1 VRNPEKANEVEIP
14 AGGGTLAREMGL
26 LGLVA
31 TGVCSMVGAGINV
44 IPIMVQRN
52 VPGIGANVTVAFA
65 LAMIPAVLAALS
77 YAAMASGMPRA
88 GGSYVYASR
97 SLHPY
102 LGFLASF
109 SQWLGLSVAMGVIGY
124 VLVPFVRDIALSFGL
139 DGASALVETG
149 PIRLGLALAFLW
161 ASTVLNLF
169 GIKTYERAMIVLMI
183 LGLLGGAIV
192 IATGLG
198 HDHADFLA
206 AVAQKEGVQV
216 TPLASSPLPLSA
228 LLAAVAILF
237 SSFIGFDSIAQ
248 AGSEARNPHVT
259 LPFATGISI
268 LSVGAFYLLFT
279 AAVYHAV
286 PWYFIAQRAAASDL
300 TAPGLLGY
308 LLAPAWTAAIV
319 GFSSVALFNSLP
331 GMMLAVSRL
340 MFAWA
345 EDGIFF
351 RSVSRVHSRWRTPH
365 VAILVSSLTAT
376 AGIFGCHFAGDFFLG
391 VDVLVI
397 GMLVNFTLVCL
408 SVVFL
413 ARRNPTLAAGLRVM
427 KSRPAQ
433 ILFGGAG
440 AVLLSVLLAAQVA
453 KDLNA
458 AVAAWYYRSTW
469 VYLLAVGAV
478 SLLFLIRWKGLR
490 RAGVDLEKLYS
501 TLPPE

>member
-1 VRNPEKANEVEIP
+1 MTREAE
-14 AGGGTLAREMGL
+14 AGGGGTLAREMGL

-52 VPGIGANVTVAFA
+52 VPGIGPNVTAAFA
-65 LAMIPAVLAALS
+65 LAMVPAVLAALS
-77 YAAMASGMPRA
+77 YATMASAMPRA

-109 SQWLGLSVAMGVIGY
+109 SHWLGLSFAMGVVAY
-124 VLVPFVRDIALSFGL
+124 VLVPFVRDISLSFGL
-139 DGASALVETG
+139 RGAAATMETG
-149 PIRLGLALAFLW
+149 PVRLGLALFFLW
-161 ASTVLNLF
+161 TSTFLNLV
-169 GIKTYERAMIVLMI
+169 GIKTYERAMIVLMV

-192 IATGLG
+192 IVTGFAYDQG
-198 HDHADFLA
+198 DFLA
-206 AVAQKEGVQV
+206 AVAERDGVHV
-216 TPLASSPLPLSA
+216 APVDPKALPLASLI
-228 LLAAVAILF
+228 AAVAILF

-248 AGSEARNPHVT
+248 TGSEARNPHVT
-259 LPFATGISI
+259 LPLATGISI

-279 AAVYHAV
+279 WAVYHAV

-319 GFSSVALFNSLP
+319 GFSAFGLFDSLP

-351 RSVSRVHSRWRTPH
+351 RSASRIHPRWRTPH
-365 VAILVSSLTAT
+365 VALLVSSVTAT

-427 KSRPAQ
+427 KARWAQ
-433 ILFGGAG
+433 VVFGGAG
-440 AVLLSVLLAAQVA
+440 AILLGVLLWAQIA
-453 KDLNA
+453 KDLTA

-490 RAGVDLEKLYS
+490 RAGVDLERLYS

>member
-1 VRNPEKANEVEIP
+1 MAIDVGAPK
-14 AGGGTLAREMGL
+14 GGGTLAREMGL

-52 VPGIGANVTVAFA
+52 VPGIGPNVIVAFA
-65 LAMIPAVLAALS
+65 LAMVPAVLAALC
-77 YAAMASGMPRA
+77 YAAMASAMPRA

-102 LGFLASF
+102 LGLVASF
-109 SQWLGLSVAMGVIGY
+109 SQWLGLSFAMGVVAY
-124 VLVPFVRDIALSFGL
+124 VLVPFVRDIAQSFGFT
-139 DGASALVETG
+139 GAAAMMERG
-149 PIRLGLALAFLW
+149 PVRLALALAFLW
-161 ASTVLNLF
+161 SSTYLNLI
-169 GIKTYERAMIVLMI
+169 GIKTYERAMIVLMV

-192 IATGLG
+192 IATGFAYDQG
-198 HDHADFLA
+198 DFLA
-206 AVAQKEGVQV
+206 AVAARDGVRV
-216 TPLASSPLPLSA
+216 APVASRSLPLAA
-228 LLAAVAILF
+228 LLPAVAILF

-259 LPFATGISI
+259 LPLATGISI

-286 PWYFIAQRAAASDL
+286 PWYFIAQRAALSDL

-308 LLAPAWTAAIV
+308 LLSPAWTAAIV
-319 GFSSVALFNSLP
+319 GFSAFGLFDSLP

-351 RSVSRVHSRWRTPH
+351 RSVSRIHPRWRTPH
-365 VAILVSSLTAT
+365 VAILLSSATAT

-397 GMLVNFTLVCL
+397 GMLVNFTLVCV
-408 SVVFL
+408 SVAFL
-413 ARRNPTLAAGLRVM
+413 ARRNPTLAVGLRVM
-427 KSRPAQ
+427 KSRWAQ
-433 ILFGGAG
+433 VVFGGAG
-440 AVLLSVLLAAQVA
+440 AILLGVLLAAQIA
-453 KDLNA
+453 KDLSA
-458 AVAAWYYRSTW
+458 PVAAWYYRSTW

-490 RAGVDLEKLYS
+490 KAGVDLDKLYR

>member
-1 VRNPEKANEVEIP
+1 MATEVGRP
-14 AGGGTLAREMGL
+14 SGGGTLAREMGL

-52 VPGIGANVTVAFA
+52 VPGIGPNVAGAFA
-65 LAMIPAVLAALS
+65 LAMVPAALAALS
-77 YAAMASGMPRA
+77 YAAMASAMPRA

-102 LGFLASF
+102 LGLVASF
-109 SQWLGLSVAMGVIGY
+109 SQWLGLSFAMGVVAY
-124 VLVPFVRDIALSFGL
+124 VLVPFVRDIAQSFGL
-139 DGASALVETG
+139 TGASATLERG
-149 PIRLGLALAFLW
+149 PVRLALALAFLW
-161 ASTVLNLF
+161 SSTYLNLI
-169 GIKTYERAMIVLMI
+169 GIKTYERAMIVLMV
-183 LGLLGGAIV
+183 LGLFGGAIV
-192 IATGLG
+192 IATGFAY
-198 HDHADFLA
+198 HQTDFLA
-206 AVAQKEGVQV
+206 AVAARDGIQITAVA
-216 TPLASSPLPLSA
+216 PDALPLGA

-248 AGSEARNPHVT
+248 AGSEARNASVT
-259 LPFATGISI
+259 LPIATGISI

-286 PWYFIAQRAAASDL
+286 PWYYIAERAATSDL

-319 GFSSVALFNSLP
+319 GFSAVALFNSLP

-351 RSVSRVHSRWRTPH
+351 RSVSRIHRRWRTPH
-365 VAILVSSLTAT
+365 VAILVSSFMAT

-391 VDVLVI
+391 VDVLVV

-413 ARRNPTLAAGLRVM
+413 SRRNPAIAAGFRVL
-427 KSRPAQ
+427 KSRSAQ
-433 ILFGGAG
+433 IVVGSAG
-440 AVLLSVLLAAQVA
+440 AILLGILLAAQVA
-453 KDLNA
+453 KDLSA
-458 AVAAWYYRSTW
+458 DVGAWFYRSTW
-469 VYLLAVGAV
+469 VYLVTVGAV
-478 SLLFLIRWKGLR
+478 SLLFLIRWKELR
-490 RAGVDLEKLYS
+490 RTGVDLETLYS

>member
-1 VRNPEKANEVEIP
+1 MTSAVE
-14 AGGGTLAREMGL
+14 AQVAGTLAREMGL

-52 VPGIGANVTVAFA
+52 VPGIGPHVTAAFA
-65 LAMIPAVLAALS
+65 LAMVPAVLAALS
-77 YAAMASGMPRA
+77 YAAMASAMPRA

-102 LGFLASF
+102 LGLLASF
-109 SQWLGLSVAMGVIGY
+109 SQWLGLSFAMGVVAY
-124 VLVPFVRDIALSFGL
+124 VLVPFVRDLSLSLGFP
-139 DGASALVETG
+139 GAAAVMETG
-149 PIRLGLALAFLW
+149 PARLGLALFFLW
-161 ASTVLNLF
+161 TSTFLNLV
-169 GIKTYERAMIVLMI
+169 GIKTYARAMIVLMI

-192 IATGLG
+192 IATGFA
-198 HDHADFLA
+198 HEHADFLA
-206 AVAQKEGVQV
+206 AVAARDGVQV
-216 TPLASSPLPLSA
+216 TPVASTALPPAA
-228 LLAAVAILF
+228 LMAAVAILF

-259 LPFATGISI
+259 LPLATGISI
-268 LSVGAFYLLFT
+268 FSVGAFYLLFT

-286 PWYFIAQRAAASDL
+286 PWYFIAERAAASDL

-308 LLAPAWTAAIV
+308 LLSSAWTAAIV
-319 GFSSVALFNSLP
+319 GFSSVGLFDSLP
-331 GMMLAVSRL
+331 GMLLAVSRL

-351 RSVSRVHSRWRTPH
+351 RSVSRIHPRWHTPH
-365 VAILVSSLTAT
+365 VAILVSSVTAT

-397 GMLVNFTLVCL
+397 GMLVNFMLVCL

-413 ARRNPTLAAGLRVM
+413 TRRNPALAAGFRVL
-427 KSRPAQ
+427 KSRSAQ
-433 ILFGGAG
+433 IGLGGAG
-440 AVLLSVLLAAQVA
+440 AILLGILLAAQIA
-453 KDLNA
+453 KDLSA
-458 AVAAWYYRSTW
+458 DLGAWYYHSTW
-469 VYLLAVGAV
+469 VYLLAVGAM
-478 SLLFLIRWKGLR
+478 SLLFLVRWKGLR
-490 RAGVDLEKLYS
+490 RAGVDLETLYS

>member
-1 VRNPEKANEVEIP
+1 MTSEVE
-14 AGGGTLAREMGL
+14 AEGAGTLAREMGL

-44 IPIMVQRN
+44 VPIMVQRN
-52 VPGIGANVTVAFA
+52 VPGIGPNVTGAFA

-77 YAAMASGMPRA
+77 YAAMASAMPRA

-102 LGFLASF
+102 LGLLASF
-109 SQWLGLSVAMGVIGY
+109 SQWLGLSFAMGVVAY
-124 VLVPFVRDIALSFGL
+124 VLVPFVRDISLSLGFP
-139 DGASALVETG
+139 GAAAAMETG
-149 PIRLGLALAFLW
+149 PARLGLALFFLW
-161 ASTVLNLF
+161 TSTFLNLV
-169 GIKTYERAMIVLMI
+169 GIKTYARAMIVLMI

-192 IATGLG
+192 IATGFA

-206 AVAQKEGVQV
+206 AVAARDGVQV
-216 TPLASSPLPLSA
+216 TPVASTALPPSA
-228 LLAAVAILF
+228 LMAAVAILF

-259 LPFATGISI
+259 LPLATGISI

-286 PWYFIAQRAAASDL
+286 PWYLIAERAAASDL

-308 LLAPAWTAAIV
+308 LLSPAWTAAIV
-319 GFSSVALFNSLP
+319 GFSAVGLFDSLP
-331 GMMLAVSRL
+331 GMLLAVSRL

-351 RSVSRVHSRWRTPH
+351 RSVSRIHPRWRTPH
-365 VAILVSSLTAT
+365 VAILASSVTAT

-408 SVVFL
+408 SVVLL
-413 ARRNPTLAAGLRVM
+413 ARRNPALAAGLRVM
-427 KSRPAQ
+427 KSRWAQ
-433 ILFGGAG
+433 VVFGGAG
-440 AVLLSVLLAAQVA
+440 AILLGVLLVAQIA
-453 KDLNA
+453 KDLSA
-458 AVAAWYYRSTW
+458 PVAAWYYRSTW

-490 RAGVDLEKLYS
+490 RAGVDLDKLYS

>member
-1 VRNPEKANEVEIP
+1 MASELEARK
-14 AGGGTLAREMGL
+14 GGGTLAREMGL

-52 VPGIGANVTVAFA
+52 VPGIGPNVTAAFA

-77 YAAMASGMPRA
+77 YAAMASAMPRA

-124 VLVPFVRDIALSFGL
+124 VLVPFVRDIALSVGL
-139 DGASALVETG
+139 ERAAALMETG
-149 PIRLGLALAFLW
+149 PVRLSLALAFLW
-161 ASTVLNLF
+161 SSTFLNLF

-192 IATGLG
+192 IATGFAYDQG
-198 HDHADFLA
+198 DFLA
-206 AVAQKEGVQV
+206 AVAARDGVQV
-216 TPLASSPLPLSA
+216 TSVASKALPPAA

-248 AGSEARNPHVT
+248 AGSEARNPNVT
-259 LPFATGISI
+259 LPLATGISI

-286 PWYFIAQRAAASDL
+286 PWYFIAERAITSDL

-308 LLAPAWTAAIV
+308 LLTPAWTAAIV

-351 RSVSRVHSRWRTPH
+351 RSVSRIHPRWRTPH
-365 VAILVSSLTAT
+365 VAILLSSFMAT

-391 VDVLVI
+391 VDMLVI

-413 ARRNPTLAAGLRVM
+413 AGRNPTLAAGLRVM
-427 KSRPAQ
+427 RPRWAQ
-433 ILFGGAG
+433 VVFGGVG
-440 AVLLSVLLAAQVA
+440 AILLGVLLAAQIA
-453 KDLNA
+453 KDLSAN
-458 AVAAWYYRSTW
+458 VAAWYYRSTW

>member
-1 VRNPEKANEVEIP
+1 MTSEVE
-14 AGGGTLAREMGL
+14 AEGAGTLAREMGL

-52 VPGIGANVTVAFA
+52 VPGIGPNVTAAFA
-65 LAMIPAVLAALS
+65 IAMVPAVLAALS
-77 YAAMASGMPRA
+77 YAAMASAMPRA

-102 LGFLASF
+102 LGLLASF
-109 SQWLGLSVAMGVIGY
+109 SQWLGLSFAMGVVAY
-124 VLVPFVRDIALSFGL
+124 VLVPFVRDLSLSLGL
-139 DGASALVETG
+139 PGAAAAMETG
-149 PIRLGLALAFLW
+149 PARLGLALFFLW
-161 ASTVLNLF
+161 TSTFLNLA
-169 GIKTYERAMIVLMI
+169 GIKTYARAMVVLMI

-192 IATGLG
+192 IVTGFAC
-198 HDHADFLA
+198 DHADFLA
-206 AVAQKEGVQV
+206 AVAARDGVQV
-216 TPLASSPLPLSA
+216 TPVPSTALPPSA
-228 LLAAVAILF
+228 LMAAVAILF

-259 LPFATGISI
+259 LPLATGISI

-286 PWYFIAQRAAASDL
+286 PWYFIAERAAASDL

-308 LLAPAWTAAIV
+308 LLSPAWTAAIV

-340 MFAWA
+340 TFAWA

-351 RSVSRVHSRWRTPH
+351 RSVSRIHPRWRTPY
-365 VAILVSSLTAT
+365 VAILVSSFMAT

-397 GMLVNFTLVCL
+397 GMLTNFTLVCL

-413 ARRNPTLAAGLRVM
+413 ARRNPTLASELRVM
-427 KSRPAQ
+427 KSRWSQ
-433 ILFGGAG
+433 VLFGGAG
-440 AVLLSVLLAAQVA
+440 AILLGVLLAAQIA
-453 KDLNA
+453 KDLSS

-490 RAGVDLEKLYS
+490 KAGVDLESLYS

>member
-1 VRNPEKANEVEIP
+1 MTTEVESP
-14 AGGGTLAREMGL
+14 GTLAREMGL

-52 VPGIGANVTVAFA
+52 VPGIGPHVTAAFA

-77 YAAMASGMPRA
+77 YAAMASAMPRA

-102 LGFLASF
+102 LGLLASF
-109 SQWLGLSVAMGVIGY
+109 SQWLGLSFAMGVVAY
-124 VLVPFVRDIALSFGL
+124 VLVPFVRDICLSFGFQ
-139 DGASALVETG
+139 GAAATMESG
-149 PIRLGLALAFLW
+149 PVRLGLALVFLW
-161 ASTVLNLF
+161 TSTFLNLV
-169 GIKTYERAMIVLMI
+169 GIKTYERAMVVLMI
-183 LGLLGGAIV
+183 LGLLGGVIV
-192 IATGLG
+192 IATGFA
-198 HDHADFLA
+198 HDQGDFLA
-206 AVAQKEGVQV
+206 AVAARDGVQV
-216 TPLASSPLPLSA
+216 TPVASKALPLA
-228 LLAAVAILF
+228 QLMAAVAILF

-248 AGSEARNPHVT
+248 TGSEAKNPHVT
-259 LPFATGISI
+259 LPLATGISI

-286 PWYFIAQRAAASDL
+286 PWYFIAERAAASDL

-351 RSVSRVHSRWRTPH
+351 RSVSRIHPRWRTPH

-391 VDVLVI
+391 VDVLVL
-397 GMLVNFTLVCL
+397 GMLMNFTLVCL

-413 ARRNPTLAAGLRVM
+413 AGRNPTLAAGLRVM
-427 KSRPAQ
+427 KSRWAQ
-433 ILFGGAG
+433 LVFGGVG
-440 AVLLSVLLAAQVA
+440 AILLGVLLSAQIA

-458 AVAAWYYRSTW
+458 PVAAWYYRSTW

-478 SLLFLIRWKGLR
+478 SLLFLIRWRGLR
-490 RAGVDLEKLYS
+490 NAGVDLEKLYS

>member
-1 VRNPEKANEVEIP
+1 MANEQ
-14 AGGGTLAREMGL
+14 ATLAREMGL
-26 LGLVA
+26 WGLVA

-52 VPGIGANVTVAFA
+52 VPGIGPHVTMAFA
-65 LAMIPAVLAALS
+65 LALLPAVLAALS
-77 YAAMASGMPRA
+77 YAAMASAMPRA

-102 LGFLASF
+102 LGLVASF
-109 SQWLGLSVAMGVIGY
+109 SQWLGLSFAMGVVAY
-124 VLVPFVRDIALSFGL
+124 VLVPFVRDIAGSFGL
-139 DGASALVETG
+139 TGVAAMMDSGPVRLV
-149 PIRLGLALAFLW
+149 LALAFLW
-161 ASTVLNLF
+161 SSTLLNLL
-169 GIKTYERAMIVLMI
+169 GIKTYELVMVVLMI
-183 LGLLGGAIV
+183 LGLVGGFIV
-192 IATGLG
+192 IGTGFT
-198 HDHADFLA
+198 HEPADFLA
-206 AVAQKEGVQV
+206 AVAAREGVAPSPV
-216 TPLASSPLPLSA
+216 PAPPLPFVTLM
-228 LLAAVAILF
+228 AAVAILF

-248 AGSEARNPHVT
+248 TGSEAKNPHVT
-259 LPFATGISI
+259 LPLATGISI
-268 LSVGAFYLLFT
+268 LGVGAFYLLFT

-286 PWYFIAQRAAASDL
+286 PWYFIAERATSTDL

-308 LLAPAWTAAIV
+308 LLAPVWTAAIV
-319 GFSSVALFNSLP
+319 GFSSFALFNSLP

-351 RSVSRVHSRWRTPH
+351 RSVAHVHPTWRTPH

-413 ARRNPTLAAGLRVM
+413 ARRNPGLAAGFRVLR
-427 KSRPAQ
+427 SRRWQ
-433 ILFGGAG
+433 IVFGGAG
-440 AVLLSVLLAAQVA
+440 AALLLVLLAAQIG
-453 KDLNA
+453 KDLSA
-458 AVAAWYYRSTW
+458 DVAAWYYRSTW
-469 VYLLAVGAV
+469 VYLLALGAV
-478 SLLFLIRWKGLR
+478 TVLFLVRWQGLR
-490 RAGVDLEKLYS
+490 NAGVDLEKLYA

>member
-1 VRNPEKANEVEIP
+1 
-14 AGGGTLAREMGL
+14 MSL

-52 VPGIGANVTVAFA
+52 VPGIGPNVTAAFA
-65 LAMIPAVLAALS
+65 LAMVPAVLAALS
-77 YAAMASGMPRA
+77 YAAMASAMPRA

-102 LGFLASF
+102 LGLLASF
-109 SQWLGLSVAMGVIGY
+109 SQWLGLSFAMGVVAY
-124 VLVPFVRDIALSFGL
+124 VLVPFVRDIANSFGL
-139 DGASALVETG
+139 SGAAALMETG
-149 PIRLGLALAFLW
+149 GVRLALALLFLW
-161 ASTVLNLF
+161 ISTVLNLV
-169 GIKTYERAMIVLMI
+169 GIKTYERAMIVLMV

-192 IATGLG
+192 IATGFG
-198 HDHADFLA
+198 YGQEDFLA
-206 AVAQKEGVQV
+206 AVLARDGVEV
-216 TPLASSPLPLSA
+216 APIASTSLPLAG

-259 LPFATGISI
+259 LPLATGISI
-268 LSVGAFYLLFT
+268 LSVGAFYILFT

-286 PWYFIAQRAAASDL
+286 PWYFIAERGASTDL

-351 RSVSRVHSRWRTPH
+351 PFVSCVHPRWRTPH
-365 VAILVSSLTAT
+365 VAILVSSFTAT

-408 SVVFL
+408 SVVL
-413 ARRNPTLAAGLRVM
+413 LSRRNPALAAGFRVL
-427 KSRPAQ
+427 KSRTAQ
-433 ILFGGAG
+433 VALGGAG
-440 AVLLSVLLAAQVA
+440 AILLAVLLAAQVG
-453 KDLNA
+453 KDLGAN
-458 AVAAWYYRSTW
+458 VAAWYYRSTW
-469 VYLLAVGAV
+469 VYLLAVAAV
-478 SLLFLIRWKGLR
+478 SLLFLVRWGQLR
-490 RAGVDLEKLYS
+490 RAGVDLEKLYA

>member
-1 VRNPEKANEVEIP
+1 MTSEVESEG
-14 AGGGTLAREMGL
+14 AGTLAREMGL

-52 VPGIGANVTVAFA
+52 VPGIGPNVTGAFA
-65 LAMIPAVLAALS
+65 LAMVPAMLAALS
-77 YAAMASGMPRA
+77 YAAMASAMPRA

-102 LGFLASF
+102 LGLLASF
-109 SQWLGLSVAMGVIGY
+109 SQWLGLSFAMGVVAY
-124 VLVPFVRDIALSFGL
+124 VLVPFVRDISLSLGFP
-139 DGASALVETG
+139 GAAAAMETG
-149 PIRLGLALAFLW
+149 PVRLGLALFFLW
-161 ASTVLNLF
+161 TSTFLNLV
-169 GIKTYERAMIVLMI
+169 GIKTYARAMIVLMI

-192 IATGLG
+192 IATGFA

-206 AVAQKEGVQV
+206 AVAARDGFQV
-216 TPLASSPLPLSA
+216 TPVASTALSPSA
-228 LLAAVAILF
+228 LMAAVAILF

-259 LPFATGISI
+259 LPLATGISI
-268 LSVGAFYLLFT
+268 LSVGAFYLWFT

-286 PWYFIAQRAAASDL
+286 PWYFIAERAAASDL

-308 LLAPAWTAAIV
+308 LLSPAWTAAIV

-351 RSVSRVHSRWRTPH
+351 RSVSRIHPRWRTPH
-365 VAILVSSLTAT
+365 VAILTSSVTAT

-413 ARRNPTLAAGLRVM
+413 ARRNPALAAGMRVM
-427 KSRPAQ
+427 KSRWAQ
-433 ILFGGAG
+433 VVFGGAG
-440 AVLLSVLLAAQVA
+440 AILLGVLLVAQIA
-453 KDLNA
+453 KDLSA
-458 AVAAWYYRSTW
+458 PVASWYYRSTW

-490 RAGVDLEKLYS
+490 RAGVDLDELYR

>member
-1 VRNPEKANEVEIP
+1 MTREGDA
-14 AGGGTLAREMGL
+14 AGAGTLAREMGL
-26 LGLVA
+26 MGLVA

-44 IPIMVQRN
+44 IPVMVQRN
-52 VPGIGANVTVAFA
+52 VPGIGPNVTAAFA

-77 YAAMASGMPRA
+77 YAAMASAMPRA

-102 LGFLASF
+102 LGLLASF
-109 SQWLGLSVAMGVIGY
+109 SQWLGLSFAMGVVAY
-124 VLVPFVRDIALSFGL
+124 VLVPFVRDIAASFGL
-139 DGASALVETG
+139 SGVSALMEWG
-149 PIRLGLALAFLW
+149 PVRLALALIFLW
-161 ASTVLNLF
+161 SSTFLNLV
-169 GIKTYERAMIVLMI
+169 GIKTYERAMIVLMV

-192 IATGLG
+192 IATGFAY
-198 HDHADFLA
+198 DHGDFLA
-206 AVAQKEGVQV
+206 AVAARDGVQV
-216 TPLASSPLPLSA
+216 TRVASTALPPAA
-228 LLAAVAILF
+228 LMAAVAILF

-259 LPFATGISI
+259 LPLATGISI

-279 AAVYHAV
+279 GAVYHAV
-286 PWYFIAQRAAASDL
+286 PWYFIAERAVTSDL

-351 RSVSRVHSRWRTPH
+351 RSVSRIHPRWRTPY
-365 VAILVSSLTAT
+365 VAILASSFMAT

-413 ARRNPTLAAGLRVM
+413 ARRNPALAAGFRVLT
-427 KSRPAQ
+427 SRSAQ
-433 ILFGGAG
+433 IVFGGAG
-440 AVLLSVLLAAQVA
+440 AILLGVLLAAQIA
-453 KDLNA
+453 KDLSA
-458 AVAAWYYRSTW
+458 ELAAWYYRSTW
-469 VYLLAVGAV
+469 VYLMAVGAM
-478 SLLFLIRWKGLR
+478 SLLFLVRWKGLR
-490 RAGVDLEKLYS
+490 RAGVDLETLYS

>member
-1 VRNPEKANEVEIP
+1 
-14 AGGGTLAREMGL
+14 MGL
-26 LGLVA
+26 WGLVA

-52 VPGIGANVTVAFA
+52 VPGIGPNVTTAFA

-77 YAAMASGMPRA
+77 YAAMASAMPRA

-102 LGFLASF
+102 LGLVASF
-109 SQWLGLSVAMGVIGY
+109 SQWLGLSFAMGVVAY
-124 VLVPFVRDIALSFGL
+124 VLVPFVRDIAASFGL
-139 DGASALVETG
+139 SGVAALMESG
-149 PIRLGLALAFLW
+149 PIRLALALAFLW
-161 ASTVLNLF
+161 GSTLLNLV
-169 GIKTYERAMIVLMI
+169 GIKTYELAMIVLMI
-183 LGLLGGAIV
+183 LGLIGGFIV
-192 IATGLG
+192 IGTGFAHG
-198 HDHADFLA
+198 HTDFLA
-206 AVAQKEGVQV
+206 AVAAREGMQV
-216 TPLASSPLPLSA
+216 SPVAAPPLSFST
-228 LLAAVAILF
+228 LMAAVAILF

-248 AGSEARNPHVT
+248 TGSEARNPHVT
-259 LPFATGISI
+259 LPLATGISI
-268 LSVGAFYLLFT
+268 LGVGLFYLLFT

-286 PWYFIAQRAAASDL
+286 PWYYIAERAAATDL

-308 LLAPAWTAAIV
+308 LLAPVWTAAIV
-319 GFSSVALFNSLP
+319 GFSSFALFNSLP

-351 RSVSRVHSRWRTPH
+351 RSVSRVHPRWRTPH
-365 VAILVSSLTAT
+365 VAILVSSFTAT

-413 ARRNPTLAAGLRVM
+413 ARRNPGLAAGFRVLRA
-427 KSRPAQ
+427 RPWQ
-433 ILFGGAG
+433 IVFGGAG
-440 AVLLSVLLAAQVA
+440 ALLLSTLLVAQIG
-453 KDLNA
+453 KDLSAN
-458 AVAAWYYRSTW
+458 VAAWYYRSTW
-469 VYLLAVGAV
+469 VYLLALAAV
-478 SLLFLIRWKGLR
+478 SLLFLLRWQGLR
-490 RAGVDLEKLYS
+490 SAGVDLEKLYA

>member
-1 VRNPEKANEVEIP
+1 MSQEQS
-14 AGGGTLAREMGL
+14 TLAREMGL
-26 LGLVA
+26 WGLVA

-52 VPGIGANVTVAFA
+52 VPGIGPHVTAAFA
-65 LAMIPAVLAALS
+65 IAMVPAVLAAIS
-77 YAAMASGMPRA
+77 YAAMASAMPRA

-102 LGFLASF
+102 LGLVASF
-109 SQWLGLSVAMGVIGY
+109 SQWLGLSFAMGVVAY
-124 VLVPFVRDIALSFGL
+124 VLVPFVRDIAASFGL
-139 DGASALVETG
+139 SGVAALMESAPVRLV
-149 PIRLGLALAFLW
+149 LALAFLW
-161 ASTVLNLF
+161 SSTLLNLI
-169 GIKTYERAMIVLMI
+169 GIKTYELAMVVLMI
-183 LGLLGGAIV
+183 LGLIGGLIV
-192 IATGLG
+192 IGTGFS
-198 HDHADFLA
+198 HDQPDFLA
-206 AVAQKEGVQV
+206 AVAAREGIQV
-216 TPLASSPLPLSA
+216 SPVAEPSLPFGT

-248 AGSEARNPHVT
+248 TGSEAKNPHVT
-259 LPFATGISI
+259 LPLATGISI
-268 LSVGAFYLLFT
+268 LGVGAFYLFFT

-286 PWYFIAQRAAASDL
+286 PWYFIAERAATTDL

-319 GFSSVALFNSLP
+319 GFSAFALFNSLP

-351 RSVSRVHSRWRTPH
+351 RSVSRVHPRWRTPH
-365 VAILVSSLTAT
+365 AAILVSSFMAT

-391 VDVLVI
+391 VDMLVI

-413 ARRNPTLAAGLRVM
+413 ARRNPALAAGFRVLT
-427 KSRPAQ
+427 SRASQ
-433 ILFGGAG
+433 VILGGSG
-440 AVLLSVLLAAQVA
+440 AVLLGVLLVAQIG
-453 KDLNA
+453 KDLSAN
-458 AVAAWYYRSTW
+458 VSAWYYRSTW
-469 VYLLAVGAV
+469 VYLLALAAV
-478 SLLFLIRWKGLR
+478 SLLFILRWRGLR
-490 RAGVDLEKLYS
+490 NAGVDLDRLYA